1 MATNNLP
8 DPIVTK
14 PISNVI
20 VNIDAPDTTIDLSNY
35 FDDPLTTGK
44 VARFNLAN
52 TSGGTIGNGT
62 INVVLFNQTGIGA
75 PLTVQNFQSYVTAG
89 SYTNSFIHRSVP
101 GFIVQGGGYTYNNST
116 LGQISANPAV
126 QNEFSTNRSNLR
138 GTIAMAK
145 LGSDP
150 NSATNQWFFNLA
162 DNSTNLNNQNGGFTV
177 FGQAIATNDLTT
189 IDAIANVPIYNAG
202 TAFTNLP
209 LTKSAISD
217 TNFIRFSS
225 ITVTQEDELKFS
237 IVGNSQP
244 TLVTPKITNQQLVLD
259 YLPNQT
265 GNSDITIRA
274 TNLFGE
280 FIDYKFTAT
289 VLPTITLSSS
299 NIAENQPINTVIGNL
314 ITTNTGNT
322 FTYSLVTG
330 TGATDNTLFTITGNQ
345 LKANAAF
352 DFETKNSYTVRVR
365 TTDQGGLFF
374 DKQLTIGVSNA
385 NEIPTNITL
394 SNNAVTEN
402 QAIGTIVG
410 NLTTTDPDTANTF
423 TYSLVTGTGATDNTL
438 FTITGNQL
446 KANAAFDFETKNS
459 YTVRVRTTDQGGL
472 FFDKQ
477 LTIGVSNANEIPTNI
492 TLSNNAVTE
501 NQAIGTIVGNLTT
514 TDPDTANTFTYSL
527 VTGTGATDNTLFTI
541 TGNQLKA
548 NAAFDFETKNS
559 YTVRVRTTDQG
570 GLFSE
575 KQFTININNLDNI
588 ITGTIANENFST
600 TGEKDTINAQGGNDT
615 ITSSFENLQP
625 NDSLNGGTGNDTLII
640 TGGTATDA
648 ISISVNNTNNQL
660 NIVGTTIINFEQFD
674 LSGFGG
680 KTNFLGAATNDWIK
694 AGIGNDILNGGA
706 GADTMIGGA
715 GNDSYYVDNVGDS
728 IIENANQGTD
738 TVFTTITYT
747 LAANV
752 ENLTLQGTTAI
763 NGIGNDLNNT
773 ITGNTVAN
781 TLNGGA
787 GADTL
792 IGGVGNDNLS
802 LGLNDN
808 AIDNVNYVLG
818 DGVDTVTQFI
828 RGIGGDKLNFSGIT
842 NLDVKTSGT
851 STQIRVG
858 DGIGGNAGFGTGLL
872 LVTLSGTTGFVA
884 GDVNVNLF
892 GGNFSFT

>member
-8 DPIVTK
+8 DPIVTN
-14 PISNVI
+14 PINNVI
-20 VNIDAPDTTIDLSNY
+20 VNIDAPDTTINLSNY

-44 VARFNLAN
+44 VAHFNLAN

-101 GFIVQGGGYTYNNST
+101 GFIVQGGGYTYNNSK
-116 LGQISANPAV
+116 LAQIPANPAV

-162 DNSTNLNNQNGGFTV
+162 DNSTNLDNQNGGFTV

-202 TAFTNLP
+202 TVFTNLP
-209 LTKSAISD
+209 LTKAAISD

-259 YLPNQT
+259 YLPNQI

-299 NIAENQPINTVIGNL
+299 NISENQPINTVIGNL

-345 LKANAAF
+345 LKTNAVF

-365 TTDQGGLFF
+365 TTDQGGFFF
-374 DKQLTIGVSNA
+374 D
-385 NEIPTNITL
+385 
-394 SNNAVTEN
+394 
-402 QAIGTIVG
+402 
-410 NLTTTDPDTANTF
+410 
-423 TYSLVTGTGATDNTL
+423 
-438 FTITGNQL
+438 
-446 KANAAFDFETKNS
+446 
-459 YTVRVRTTDQGGL
+459 
-472 FFDKQ
+472 
-477 LTIGVSNANEIPTNI
+477 
-492 TLSNNAVTE
+492 
-501 NQAIGTIVGNLTT
+501 
-514 TDPDTANTFTYSL
+514 
-527 VTGTGATDNTLFTI
+527 
-541 TGNQLKA
+541 
-548 NAAFDFETKNS
+548 
-559 YTVRVRTTDQG
+559 
-570 GLFSE
+570 

-715 GNDSYYVDNVGDS
+715 GNDSYYVNNVGDS
-728 IIENANQGTD
+728 IIENANEGTD

-763 NGIGNDLNNT
+763 NGTGNDLNNT
-773 ITGNTVAN
+773 ITGNTAAN
-781 TLNGGA
+781 VLIGGAGNDILNGGA
-787 GADTL
+787 GADIL

-818 DGVDTVTQFI
+818 GGVDTVTQFI

-858 DGIGGNAGFGTGLL
+858 DGIGGNAGFGTGML
-872 LVTLSGTTGFVA
+872 LVTLSGITGFVA

-892 GGNFSFT
+892 RGNFSFT

>member
-8 DPIVTK
+8 DPIVTN
-14 PISNVI
+14 PINNVI
-20 VNIDAPDTTIDLSNY
+20 VNIDAPDTTINLSNY

-44 VARFNLAN
+44 VAHFNLAN

-101 GFIVQGGGYTYNNST
+101 GFIVQGGGYTYNNSK
-116 LGQISANPAV
+116 LAQIPANPAV

-162 DNSTNLNNQNGGFTV
+162 DNSTNLDNQNGGFTV

-202 TAFTNLP
+202 TVFTNLP
-209 LTKSAISD
+209 LTKAAISD

-259 YLPNQT
+259 YLPNQI

-299 NIAENQPINTVIGNL
+299 NISENQPINTVIGNL

-345 LKANAAF
+345 LKTNAVF

-365 TTDQGGLFF
+365 TTDQGGFFF
-374 DKQLTIGVSNA
+374 D
-385 NEIPTNITL
+385 
-394 SNNAVTEN
+394 
-402 QAIGTIVG
+402 
-410 NLTTTDPDTANTF
+410 
-423 TYSLVTGTGATDNTL
+423 
-438 FTITGNQL
+438 
-446 KANAAFDFETKNS
+446 
-459 YTVRVRTTDQGGL
+459 
-472 FFDKQ
+472 
-477 LTIGVSNANEIPTNI
+477 
-492 TLSNNAVTE
+492 
-501 NQAIGTIVGNLTT
+501 
-514 TDPDTANTFTYSL
+514 
-527 VTGTGATDNTLFTI
+527 
-541 TGNQLKA
+541 
-548 NAAFDFETKNS
+548 
-559 YTVRVRTTDQG
+559 
-570 GLFSE
+570 

-715 GNDSYYVDNVGDS
+715 GNDSYYVNNVGDS
-728 IIENANQGTD
+728 IIENANEGTD

-818 DGVDTVTQFI
+818 GGVDTVTQFI

-858 DGIGGNAGFGTGLL
+858 DGIGGNAGFGTGML
-872 LVTLSGTTGFVA
+872 LVTLSGITGFVA

-892 GGNFSFT
+892 RGNFSFT

>member
-8 DPIVTK
+8 DPIVTN
-14 PISNVI
+14 PINNVI
-20 VNIDAPDTTIDLSNY
+20 VNIDAPDTTINLSNY

-44 VARFNLAN
+44 VAHFNLAN
-52 TSGGTIGNGT
+52 TLGGTIGNGI
-62 INVVLFNQTGIGA
+62 INVVLFDQTAIGA

-89 SYTNSFIHRSVP
+89 SYTNSFIHRSIP

-116 LGQISANPAV
+116 FGEIPANPAV
-126 QNEFSTNRSNLR
+126 QNEFSINRSNLR

-150 NSATNQWFFNLA
+150 NSATNEWFFNLA
-162 DNSTNLNNQNGGFTV
+162 NNSINLDKQNGGFTV

-189 IDAIANVPIYNAG
+189 IDAIANVPIYNG
-202 TAFTNLP
+202 GGAFTDIP
-209 LTKSAISD
+209 LTQVTQSPIID

-225 ITVTQEDELKFS
+225 ITVSQEDELKFS

-280 FIDYKFTAT
+280 FIDYKFT
-289 VLPTITLSSS
+289 V
-299 NIAENQPINTVIGNL
+299 NI
-314 ITTNTGNT
+314 
-322 FTYSLVTG
+322 S
-330 TGATDNTLFTITGNQ
+330 
-345 LKANAAF
+345 K
-352 DFETKNSYTVRVR
+352 
-365 TTDQGGLFF
+365 
-374 DKQLTIGVSNA
+374 
-385 NEIPTNITL
+385 
-394 SNNAVTEN
+394 
-402 QAIGTIVG
+402 
-410 NLTTTDPDTANTF
+410 
-423 TYSLVTGTGATDNTL
+423 
-438 FTITGNQL
+438 
-446 KANAAFDFETKNS
+446 
-459 YTVRVRTTDQGGL
+459 
-472 FFDKQ
+472 
-477 LTIGVSNANEIPTNI
+477 
-492 TLSNNAVTE
+492 
-501 NQAIGTIVGNLTT
+501 
-514 TDPDTANTFTYSL
+514 
-527 VTGTGATDNTLFTI
+527 
-541 TGNQLKA
+541 
-548 NAAFDFETKNS
+548 
-559 YTVRVRTTDQG
+559 
-570 GLFSE
+570 
-575 KQFTININNLDNI
+575 LDNI
-588 ITGTIANENFST
+588 VAGTIANENFST
-600 TGEKDTINAQGGNDT
+600 TAAKDIIDAQGGNDT
-615 ITSSFENLQP
+615 ITSSFDNLQQ
-625 NDSLNGGTGNDTLII
+625 NDTINGGTDNDILII
-640 TGGTATDA
+640 TGGTATNA

-680 KTNFLGAATNDWIK
+680 KTNFLGAATNDWMK
-694 AGIGNDILNGGA
+694 AGTGNDILNGGA
-706 GADTMIGGA
+706 GADTLTGGV
-715 GNDSYYVDNVGDS
+715 GNDSYYVDNAADS

-738 TVFTTITYT
+738 RVFTTITYT
-747 LAANV
+747 LAPTL

-763 NGIGNDLNNT
+763 NGTGNGLNNS
-773 ITGNTVAN
+773 ITGNTAAN
-781 TLNGGA
+781 VLTGGA

-792 IGGVGNDNLS
+792 IGGVGNDSYYVDNAADSIIENANEGTDRVFTTITYTLAPTLENLTLQGTTAINGTGNDLNNSITGNAAANVITGGAGADTLIGGLGNDNLS

-808 AIDNVNYVLG
+808 AVDNIKYVLD

-892 GGNFSFT
+892 GGNFLFS

>member
-8 DPIVTK
+8 DPIVTN
-14 PISNVI
+14 PINNVI
-20 VNIDAPDTTIDLSNY
+20 VNIDAPDTTINLSNY

-44 VARFNLAN
+44 VAHFNLAN

-101 GFIVQGGGYTYNNST
+101 GFIVQGGGYTYNNSK
-116 LGQISANPAV
+116 LAQIPANPAV

-162 DNSTNLNNQNGGFTV
+162 DNSTNLDNQNGGFTV

-202 TAFTNLP
+202 TVFTNLP
-209 LTKSAISD
+209 LTKAAISD

-299 NIAENQPINTVIGNL
+299 NISENQPINTVIGNL

-345 LKANAAF
+345 LKTNAVF

-365 TTDQGGLFF
+365 TTDQGGFFF
-374 DKQLTIGVSNA
+374 D
-385 NEIPTNITL
+385 
-394 SNNAVTEN
+394 
-402 QAIGTIVG
+402 
-410 NLTTTDPDTANTF
+410 
-423 TYSLVTGTGATDNTL
+423 
-438 FTITGNQL
+438 
-446 KANAAFDFETKNS
+446 
-459 YTVRVRTTDQGGL
+459 
-472 FFDKQ
+472 
-477 LTIGVSNANEIPTNI
+477 
-492 TLSNNAVTE
+492 
-501 NQAIGTIVGNLTT
+501 
-514 TDPDTANTFTYSL
+514 
-527 VTGTGATDNTLFTI
+527 
-541 TGNQLKA
+541 
-548 NAAFDFETKNS
+548 
-559 YTVRVRTTDQG
+559 
-570 GLFSE
+570 

-660 NIVGTTIINFEQFD
+660 NIVDFEQFD

-715 GNDSYYVDNVGDS
+715 GNDSYYVNNVGDS
-728 IIENANQGTD
+728 IIENANEGTD

-763 NGIGNDLNNT
+763 NGTGNDLNNT
-773 ITGNTVAN
+773 ITGNTAAN
-781 TLNGGA
+781 VLIGGAGNDILNGGA
-787 GADTL
+787 GADIL

-818 DGVDTVTQFI
+818 GGVDTVTQFI

-858 DGIGGNAGFGTGLL
+858 DGIGGNAGFGTGML
-872 LVTLSGTTGFVA
+872 LVTLSGITGFVA

-892 GGNFSFT
+892 RGNFSFT

>member
-8 DPIVTK
+8 DPIVTN
-14 PISNVI
+14 PINNVI
-20 VNIDAPDTTIDLSNY
+20 VNIDAPDTTINLSNY

-44 VARFNLAN
+44 VAHFNLAN

-116 LGQISANPAV
+116 LGQISANSPV

-162 DNSTNLNNQNGGFTV
+162 DNSTNLDNQNGGFTV

-209 LTKSAISD
+209 LTKAAISD

-365 TTDQGGLFF
+365 TTDQGGFFF
-374 DKQLTIGVSNA
+374 DKQLTIGVSNV

-394 SNNAVTEN
+394 GNSNIAEN
-402 QAIGTIVG
+402 QAVGTLVG
-410 NLTTTDPDTANTF
+410 NFTTTDPDIGNSF
-423 TYSLVTGTGATDNTL
+423 TYSLVAGTGDTNNNL
-438 FTITGNQL
+438 FTITNNQL
-446 KANAAFDFETKNS
+446 QT
-459 YTVRVRTTDQGGL
+459 
-472 FFDKQ
+472 
-477 LTIGVSNANEIPTNI
+477 
-492 TLSNNAVTE
+492 NAV
-501 NQAIGTIVGNLTT
+501 
-514 TDPDTANTFTYSL
+514 
-527 VTGTGATDNTLFTI
+527 
-541 TGNQLKA
+541 
-548 NAAFDFETKNS
+548 FDFETKNS

-588 ITGTIANENFST
+588 VTGTIANENFST
-600 TGEKDTINAQGGNDT
+600 TGEKDIIDAQGGNDT
-615 ITSSFENLQP
+615 ITSSFDNLRQ

-648 ISISVNNTNNQL
+648 ISISVNNTKNQL

-706 GADTMIGGA
+706 GADTLIGGA

-728 IIENANQGTD
+728 IIENANEGTD

-747 LAANV
+747 LAATL

-763 NGIGNDLNNT
+763 NGTGNDLNNT
-773 ITGNTVAN
+773 ITGNTAAN
-781 TLNGGA
+781 VLIGGAGNDILNGGA
-787 GADTL
+787 GADIL

-842 NLDVKTSGT
+842 SLDVKTSGT

-872 LVTLSGTTGFVA
+872 LVTLSGITGFVA

-892 GGNFSFT
+892 GGNFSFS

>member
-8 DPIVTK
+8 DPLVTN
-14 PISNVI
+14 PINNVI
-20 VNIDAPDTTIDLSNY
+20 VNIDAPDTTINLSNY

-44 VARFNLAN
+44 VAHFNLAN

-101 GFIVQGGGYTYNNST
+101 GFIVQGGGYTYNNSK
-116 LGQISANPAV
+116 LAQIPANPAV

-162 DNSTNLNNQNGGFTV
+162 DNSTNLDNQNGGFTV

-209 LTKSAISD
+209 LTKAAISD

-345 LKANAAF
+345 LKTNAVF
-352 DFETKNSYTVRVR
+352 DFETKNSYSILIR

-374 DKQLTIGVSNA
+374 DKQLTIGVSNV

-402 QAIGTIVG
+402 QAIGTI
-410 NLTTTDPDTANTF
+410 
-423 TYSLVTGTGATDNTL
+423 
-438 FTITGNQL
+438 I
-446 KANAAFDFETKNS
+446 
-459 YTVRVRTTDQGGL
+459 
-472 FFDKQ
+472 
-477 LTIGVSNANEIPTNI
+477 
-492 TLSNNAVTE
+492 
-501 NQAIGTIVGNLTT
+501 GNLTT

>member
-8 DPIVTK
+8 DPIVTN
-14 PISNVI
+14 PINNVI
-20 VNIDAPDTTIDLSNY
+20 VNIDAPDTTINLSNY

-44 VARFNLAN
+44 VAHFNLAN

-101 GFIVQGGGYTYNNST
+101 GFIVQGGGYTYNNSK
-116 LGQISANPAV
+116 LAQIPANPAV

-162 DNSTNLNNQNGGFTV
+162 DNSTNLDNQNGGFTV

-202 TAFTNLP
+202 TVFTNLP
-209 LTKSAISD
+209 LTKAAISD

-259 YLPNQT
+259 YLPNQI

-299 NIAENQPINTVIGNL
+299 NISENQPINTVIGNL

-345 LKANAAF
+345 LKTNAVF

-365 TTDQGGLFF
+365 TTDQGGFFF
-374 DKQLTIGVSNA
+374 D
-385 NEIPTNITL
+385 
-394 SNNAVTEN
+394 
-402 QAIGTIVG
+402 
-410 NLTTTDPDTANTF
+410 
-423 TYSLVTGTGATDNTL
+423 
-438 FTITGNQL
+438 
-446 KANAAFDFETKNS
+446 
-459 YTVRVRTTDQGGL
+459 
-472 FFDKQ
+472 
-477 LTIGVSNANEIPTNI
+477 
-492 TLSNNAVTE
+492 
-501 NQAIGTIVGNLTT
+501 
-514 TDPDTANTFTYSL
+514 
-527 VTGTGATDNTLFTI
+527 
-541 TGNQLKA
+541 
-548 NAAFDFETKNS
+548 
-559 YTVRVRTTDQG
+559 
-570 GLFSE
+570 

-715 GNDSYYVDNVGDS
+715 GNDSYYVNNVGDS
-728 IIENANQGTD
+728 IIENANEGTD

-763 NGIGNDLNNT
+763 NGTGNDLNNT
-773 ITGNTVAN
+773 ITGNTAAN
-781 TLNGGA
+781 VLIGGAGNDILNGGA
-787 GADTL
+787 GADIL

-818 DGVDTVTQFI
+818 GGVDTVTQFI

-858 DGIGGNAGFGTGLL
+858 DGIGGNAGFGTGML
-872 LVTLSGTTGFVA
+872 LVTLSGITGFVA

>member
-8 DPIVTK
+8 DPIVTN
-14 PISNVI
+14 PINNVI
-20 VNIDAPDTTIDLSNY
+20 VNIDAPDTTINLSNY

-44 VARFNLAN
+44 VAHFNLAN

-116 LGQISANPAV
+116 LGQISANSPV
-126 QNEFSTNRSNLR
+126 QNEFSKNRSNLR

-162 DNSTNLNNQNGGFTV
+162 DNSTNLDNQNGGFTV

-202 TAFTNLP
+202 TVFTNLP
-209 LTKSAISD
+209 LTKAAISD

-259 YLPNQT
+259 YLPNQI

-299 NIAENQPINTVIGNL
+299 NISENQPINTVIGNL

-345 LKANAAF
+345 LKTNAVF

-365 TTDQGGLFF
+365 TTDQGGFFF
-374 DKQLTIGVSNA
+374 D
-385 NEIPTNITL
+385 
-394 SNNAVTEN
+394 
-402 QAIGTIVG
+402 
-410 NLTTTDPDTANTF
+410 
-423 TYSLVTGTGATDNTL
+423 
-438 FTITGNQL
+438 
-446 KANAAFDFETKNS
+446 
-459 YTVRVRTTDQGGL
+459 
-472 FFDKQ
+472 
-477 LTIGVSNANEIPTNI
+477 
-492 TLSNNAVTE
+492 
-501 NQAIGTIVGNLTT
+501 
-514 TDPDTANTFTYSL
+514 
-527 VTGTGATDNTLFTI
+527 
-541 TGNQLKA
+541 
-548 NAAFDFETKNS
+548 
-559 YTVRVRTTDQG
+559 
-570 GLFSE
+570 

-715 GNDSYYVDNVGDS
+715 GNDSYYVNNVGDS
-728 IIENANQGTD
+728 IIENANEGTD

-763 NGIGNDLNNT
+763 NGTGNDLNNT
-773 ITGNTVAN
+773 ITGNTAAN
-781 TLNGGA
+781 VLIGGAGNDILNGGA
-787 GADTL
+787 GADIL

-818 DGVDTVTQFI
+818 GGVDTVTQFI

-858 DGIGGNAGFGTGLL
+858 DGIGGNAGFGTGML
-872 LVTLSGTTGFVA
+872 LVTLSGITGFVA

-892 GGNFSFT
+892 RGNFSFT